1 MSARIVSAVVDG
13 AAVRV
18 RLEAPSCEA
27 ALDGFW
33 LRDHDESAAGLD
45 PETRQRRVDTFRLPE
60 GVSVESVVIEDA
72 GRALSVR
79 WADGSETRHGAQTL
93 ADVLAPTPE
102 RPPPTLWAAPD
113 LPDGPPVVAFGS
125 VMNEAAGL
133 RALSDTMARW
143 GVCLVDG
150 VPASEAG
157 TEQLVRRIGY
167 PRETVFG
174 GMWTFEADGAHADTA
189 YSDDALPLHT
199 DGTYTLDPPGWQ
211 ILHCI
216 RFDATGGDSLLR
228 DGFAAA
234 ECLRE
239 RDPAAWTRLCE
250 VGVPA
255 QYVGDGVHLRATHPV
270 IALDGVGGYRRIG
283 FNNGDR
289 APFRLA
295 PAEMRAFYDAWRAFG
310 RIVERQADVLRFGL
324 RPGRALI
331 FDNWRVLHGRAAF
344 RGRRVLTGAYLN
356 REDIESVARRVRRG

>member
-18 RLEAPSCEA
+18 TLEAPPAQA

-33 LRDHDESAAGLD
+33 LRDHDESSAGLD
-45 PETRQRRVDTFRLPE
+45 PDTRQRRVDTCRLIECVP
-60 GVSVESVVIEDA
+60 VESAVIVEA
-72 GRALSVR
+72 GRALRVR
-79 WADGSETRHGAQTL
+79 WADGSETRHGAGAL
-93 ADVLAPTPE
+93 ADVLVPTPE
-102 RPPPTLWAAPD
+102 RPPPILWSAPD
-113 LPDGPPVVAFGS
+113 LPGGPPVVAFES
-125 VMNEAAGL
+125 VMDWGAGV
-133 RALSDTMARW
+133 RALSDAMARW

-157 TEQLVRRIGY
+157 TERLVRRIGY

-216 RFDATGGDSLLR
+216 HYDATGGDSLLR

-234 ECLRE
+234 ESLRA
-239 RDPAAWTRLCE
+239 RDPAAWARLCE
-250 VGVPA
+250 IGVPA
-255 QYVGDGVHLRATHPV
+255 QYLGDGVHLRATHPV
-270 IALDGVGGYRRIG
+270 ITLDAAGDYRRIG

-289 APFRLA
+289 APFHLP

-310 RIVERQADVLRFGL
+310 RIVETEADILRFGL
-324 RPGRALI
+324 RPGRALV

-344 RGRRVLTGAYLN
+344 RGERVLTGAYLN
-356 REDIESVARRVRRG
+356 REDVESVARQVRRA